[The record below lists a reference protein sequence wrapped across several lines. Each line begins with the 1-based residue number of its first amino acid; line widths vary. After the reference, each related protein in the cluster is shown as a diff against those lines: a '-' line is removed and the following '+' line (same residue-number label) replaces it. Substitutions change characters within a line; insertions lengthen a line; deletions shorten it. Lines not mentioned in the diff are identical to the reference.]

1 MRRQFRNAA
10 WKRVEAVAF
19 DSLPRLTDC
28 QDLHPEGTEWSDE
41 ERGALLD
48 DYWEHYDDLQLD
60 QGARASNHAVI
71 SEGENAR
78 ELLSRYLPA
87 DSDLLAGKKVW
98 ALLQEVDDGSGLWEW
113 RMLFALDIAK
123 TDDSGQLQPYL
134 VAYGDIT

>member
-1 MRRQFRNAA
+1 M
-10 WKRVEAVAF
+10 
-19 DSLPRLTDC
+19 
-28 QDLHPEGTEWSDE
+28 
-41 ERGALLD
+41 
-48 DYWEHYDDLQLD
+48 
-60 QGARASNHAVI
+60 I